1 VKRFRLSVA
10 ADADLRKI
18 AEYTLQYWGRPQRD
32 AYITELFGA
41 FSRLAK
47 TPQIATTADNV
58 REGYRKFP
66 QGSHVIFFRNSDS
79 HSIEIIRVLHKRMDA
94 DAQLSPTNAL

>member
-18 AEYTLQYWGRPQRD
+18 AEYTLQHWGQPQRD
-32 AYITELFGA
+32 AYISALFDA

-47 TPQIATTADNV
+47 TPQIATTADEL
-58 REGYRKFP
+58 RQGYRKFP
-66 QGSHVIFFRNSDS
+66 QGSHVIFFRSSHS
-79 HSIEIIRVLHKRMDA
+79 HSIEIIRVLHKRMDT
-94 DAQLSPTNAL
+94 DVHLGSP

>member
-1 VKRFRLSVA
+1 MKRFRLSVA
-10 ADADLRKI
+10 VDADLRKI
-18 AEYTLQYWGRPQRD
+18 AEYTLQNWGRPQRD
-32 AYITELFGA
+32 ADISEFLDA

-94 DAQLSPTNAL
+94 DAQLSSP